1 MINGIRRNGPNERT
15 NKQTN
20 RVGRRRA
27 CVFLLDGA
35 SNGWLKNRWQPV
47 VHGVMLSLHTEE
59 GVNPEMGHRDLESF
73 GFCASR
79 FKARQWN

>member
-1 MINGIRRNGPNERT
+1 MGFDETVRTNERT

-35 SNGWLKNRWQPV
+35 SNGWLKNVTTGCARRDVVITYRGGGQPRN
-47 VHGVMLSLHTEE
+47 GT
-59 GVNPEMGHRDLESF
+59 PR
-73 GFCASR
+73 SR
-79 FKARQWN
+79 KLRLLRVAF